1 MSETNQDEDK
11 IIKKIFEESKTI
23 VVIGASTNEKDYS
36 NRVVN
41 YLKEAGYQIVPICE
55 EEERFGEKCYPSIAE
70 IPEDIKIDVVTVFLP
85 SEEIPKI
92 AEEAIS
98 RGVKYIWLQRGITHS
113 QVAEMAKS
121 LGTIVIQDRC
131 MMTEHQRI
139 F

>member
-1 MSETNQDEDK
+1 MSETAQDEDE
-11 IIKKIFEESKTI
+11 IIKKILEESKTI
-23 VVIGASTNEKDYS
+23 AVVGASADEKDYS

-41 YLKEAGYQIVPICE
+41 YLKEVGYQIIPICD
-55 EEERFGEKCYPSIAE
+55 EEERFGEKCYPSVAE
-70 IPEDIKIDVVTVFLP
+70 IPDDIKIDVVTIFLP

-113 QVAEMAKS
+113 QVTKMAKS